1 MDIVYTHC
9 AGMDVHKKTIV
20 VCCMTPD
27 EAGGNS
33 TETRTFGTM
42 TQDLL
47 ALSDW
52 LTSKQVTHVAM
63 ESTAELWKPVYNIL
77 EGNFTILVVNAQ
89 HVKNVP
95 GRKTDVQDAEW
106 LADLLRH
113 GLLRGSFVPPLAQ
126 RDLRDLSRQRTLL
139 VRERADVVN
148 RLHKVLEWANIK
160 LTSVATDVRGV
171 SARAMLDAI
180 VAGQENPAALA
191 DLAKGK
197 LRDKRDLLIR
207 ALGGRIRQHHR
218 FLIAEHLIHIDFLSE
233 RIAVFD
239 DMIEQQ
245 VKEQGQPTP
254 PPLPS
259 GQQSDELRRGT
270 QAAGDALS
278 WEQAVTL
285 LDTIPGIGLRTAEKL
300 VAEIGTD
307 MTRFP
312 TAAHLASWAKLCPG
326 NNESAGKRHSGRT
339 GKGNPWL
346 KGALTEAAHGAVR
359 VKDSSLAAVYH
370 RLVGRRGVRKAIIA
384 VAHHILIAAYHM
396 LQRRQPY
403 QDHGPVVLDDQRK
416 NRLANR
422 LRYRLE
428 KLGYVVNIQEAVPM
442 TASAANAAFS
452 S

>member
-1 MDIVYTHC
+1 MDVVYTRC
-9 AGMDVHKKTIV
+9 AGMDVHKKSIF

-27 EAGGNS
+27 AVGNNAL
-33 TETRTFGTM
+33 ETRSFGTM

-52 LTSKQVTHVAM
+52 LTTKEITHVAM
-63 ESTAELWKPVYNIL
+63 ESTGELWKPVYNIL
-77 EGNFTILVVNAQ
+77 EGSFTILLVNAQ

-106 LADLLRH
+106 IADLLRH

-126 RDLRDLSRQRTLL
+126 RDLRDLTRQRTLL

-171 SARAMLDAI
+171 SGRAMLDAI
-180 VAGQENPAALA
+180 VAGQENPVVLA
-191 DLAKGK
+191 DLAKGR

-207 ALGGRIRQHHR
+207 ALGGRIRDHHR
-218 FLIAEHLIHIDFLSE
+218 FLIAQHLIHIDFLGE
-233 RIAVFD
+233 QIAVFD
-239 DMIEQQ
+239 QMIEQL
-245 VKEQGQPTP
+245 VSEQETL
-254 PPLPS
+254 PPLGATPKQAS
-259 GQQSDELRRGT
+259 APGTGGEL
-270 QAAGDALS
+270 AAAPLS
-278 WEQAVTL
+278 WHEAVAL

-307 MTRFP
+307 MARFP
-312 TAAHLASWAKLCPG
+312 TEAHLASWAKLCPS

-359 VKDSSLAAVYH
+359 VKDCYFSAVYQ
-370 RLVGRRGVRKAIIA
+370 RLVGRRGAKRAIGA
-384 VAHHILIAAYHM
+384 VAHHILVAAYYM
-396 LQRRQPY
+396 LLRHEPYRDAGSLPGAEERTQRIA
-403 QDHGPVVLDDQRK
+403 H
-416 NRLANR
+416 RLC
-422 LRYRLE
+422 YRLE
-428 KLGYVVNIQEAVPM
+428 KLGYVVHLQETGSVP
-442 TASAANAAFS
+442 A
-452 S
+452 

>member
-1 MDIVYTHC
+1 MDVVYPYC

-27 EAGGNS
+27 ATGSNT
-33 TETRTFGTM
+33 TETQSFGTM

-52 LTSKQVTHVAM
+52 LTSKQITHVAM
-63 ESTAELWKPVYNIL
+63 ESTGELWKPVYNIL
-77 EGNFTILVVNAQ
+77 EGSFTILLVNSQ

-106 LADLLRH
+106 IADLLRH

-126 RDLRDLSRQRTLL
+126 RDLRDLTRQRTLL

-160 LTSVATDVRGV
+160 LTSVATDIRGV
-171 SARAMLDAI
+171 SGRAMLDAI
-180 VAGQENPAALA
+180 VAGQEDPAVLA

-207 ALGGRIRQHHR
+207 ALGGRIRPHHR
-218 FLIAEHLIHIDFLSE
+218 FLIAEHLIHIDFLGE

-239 DMIEQQ
+239 QMIEER
-245 VKEQGQPTP
+245 VSEQSQSMTLPTGEQESVPGTETVQPAA
-254 PPLPS
+254 PLTW
-259 GQQSDELRRGT
+259 DK
-270 QAAGDALS
+270 
-278 WEQAVTL
+278 AVEL
-285 LDTIPGIGLRTAEKL
+285 LDTIPGIGLTTAEKL

-307 MTRFP
+307 MSRFP
-312 TAAHLASWAKLCPG
+312 SAGHLASWAKLCPG

-359 VKDSSLAAVYH
+359 VKDSYLSAVYH
-370 RLVGRRGVRKAIIA
+370 RLVGRRGVKKALIA
-384 VAHHILIAAYHM
+384 VAHRILIAAYHILLRQEPYKDAGP
-396 LQRRQPY
+396 LQLS
-403 QDHGPVVLDDQRK
+403 DLRK
-416 NRLANR
+416 QHLVNR

-428 KLGYVVNIQEAVPM
+428 KLGYDVQLQEAAP
-442 TASAANAAFS
+442 AGP
-452 S
+452 